1 MIRSP
6 QLVSLNYNHL
16 VKHNARP
23 ATVLEQSGHQMVCR
37 ARGIGRKS
45 PVADFAASADAFTL
59 TSMLY
64 EHQKPWKP
72 LNPTE
77 VATVFQ
83 EAAFPWW
90 IAGGYAIE
98 HFVGRQVRAHADID
112 ILVLRKHST
121 TLRCYLSG

>member
-1 MIRSP
+1 MR
-6 QLVSLNYNHL
+6 
-16 VKHNARP
+16 
-23 ATVLEQSGHQMVCR
+23 R
-37 ARGIGRKS
+37 A
-45 PVADFAASADAFTL
+45 DASAF

-83 EAAFPWW
+83 EATFPWW
-90 IAGGYAIE
+90 IAGGHAIE

-112 ILVLRKHST
+112 ILALRGLISAKCEAAPA
-121 TLRCYLSG
+121 LRICSIASIRRQPVSRRMRCGARSLSPLQFF